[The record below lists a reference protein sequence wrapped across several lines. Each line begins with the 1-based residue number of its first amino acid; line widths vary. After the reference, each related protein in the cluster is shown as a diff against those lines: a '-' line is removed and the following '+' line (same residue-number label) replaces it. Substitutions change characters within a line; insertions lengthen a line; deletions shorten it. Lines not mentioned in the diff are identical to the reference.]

1 MALSK
6 EDIFKT
12 GPSPEEEKYNTAVEL
27 MDAIDCVERFER
39 AVTSLRSAA
48 AMFEELGDY
57 EDARKRHISW
67 RSCNNRISSLF
78 LHPANILPDHK
89 N

>member
-27 MDAIDCVERFER
+27 MDA
-39 AVTSLRSAA
+39 TKN
-48 AMFEELGDY
+48 
-57 EDARKRHISW
+57 RKFIRVMK
-67 RSCNNRISSLF
+67 L
-78 LHPANILPDHK
+78 
-89 N
+89 

>member
-39 AVTSLRSAA
+39 AGNVASLRS
-48 AMFEELGDY
+48 
-57 EDARKRHISW
+57 RHV
-67 RSCNNRISSLF
+67 
-78 LHPANILPDHK
+78 
-89 N
+89 

>member
-48 AMFEELGDY
+48 AMFEELV
-57 EDARKRHISW
+57 RR
-67 RSCNNRISSLF
+67 
-78 LHPANILPDHK
+78 
-89 N
+89 